1 MNVTR
6 CYLSIKLSFAGT
18 IKVCRS
24 FRAMTELQIL
34 RPLFLRTKPPIF
46 EENHQNF
53 VRFMHAVINGDIKPW
68 IDKHIQDNS
77 TLACS
82 RQLILKC
89 PGSVKGGG
97 VYSRCEPPSGDFS
110 KRMGESF
117 PFDGTTYQCFSKPN
131 RRGGNGHTSY
141 LCRRADSSESK
152 YLWCCTESEKDCNC
166 DAREGS
172 VRGGAWCLEIHDPRS
187 QKLES
192 EQTGGKNEKS
202 PEKGKSPE
210 VVYNDYIIAT
220 PAPQPGPQTRFQ
232 PANGLFK
239 RVDEHSKSMAA
250 FKLQSQEMDE
260 LGLLFKA
267 TKWTS
272 KEWDEDLSMDYFL
285 KVTSD
290 IPVVL
295 LRAKHEDRTV
305 FLVDCSVSG
314 ETKPKFEPISKG
326 NCVCSSSLH
335 VGGVKVTSV
344 LVCVFFVLKR

>member
-1 MNVTR
+1 
-6 CYLSIKLSFAGT
+6 
-18 IKVCRS
+18 
-24 FRAMTELQIL
+24 
-34 RPLFLRTKPPIF
+34 
-46 EENHQNF
+46 
-53 VRFMHAVINGDIKPW
+53 
-68 IDKHIQDNS
+68 
-77 TLACS
+77 
-82 RQLILKC
+82 
-89 PGSVKGGG
+89 
-97 VYSRCEPPSGDFS
+97 
-110 KRMGESF
+110 
-117 PFDGTTYQCFSKPN
+117 
-131 RRGGNGHTSY
+131 
-141 LCRRADSSESK
+141 
-152 YLWCCTESEKDCNC
+152 
-166 DAREGS
+166 
-172 VRGGAWCLEIHDPRS
+172 
-187 QKLES
+187 
-192 EQTGGKNEKS
+192 
-202 PEKGKSPE
+202 
-210 VVYNDYIIAT
+210 VYNDYIIAT

-272 KEWDEDLSMDYFL
+272 KEWDEDLSMDYFS

-305 FLVDCSVSG
+305 FLVACSVSG

-344 LVCVFFVLKR
+344 RVCVFFVLKR